1 MPNPEGFNGTR
12 KSRKKTRSSLEGL
25 IPNKIKIKT
34 PAPDEDVRPWAKYYF
49 ERGYKAKEIADKLK
63 KHYDTDKYKLR

>member
-1 MPNPEGFNGTR
+1 MLIL
-12 KSRKKTRSSLEGL
+12 KS
-25 IPNKIKIKT
+25 T

-63 KHYDTDKYKLR
+63 KHYDQTNIS